1 MKIIFKKWLLLS
13 VVAVFFVFIADD
25 GSQKVLINWI
35 VDHCFGFSDFIFG
48 TMFYVVLLDLLLM
61 AIAGFLL
68 LLLI

>member
-25 GSQKVLINWI
+25 EFQKVLINGI

-48 TMFYVVLLDLLLM
+48 TTFYVVLLDLLLI
-61 AIAGFLL
+61 AIAGFIAFLF
-68 LLLI
+68 I

>member
-13 VVAVFFVFIADD
+13 VVAVFLVFIADD
-25 GSQKVLINWI
+25 EFQKVLINRI
-35 VDHCFGFSDFIFG
+35 IDHCFGFSDFIFG
-48 TMFYVVLLDLLLM
+48 TTFYVVLLDLLLM